1 VFGSKIAVGNFE
13 VRLPF
18 TGPRRLSLIKSG
30 FLVTDLNVFFDAGL
44 SFYDRTDFRSED
56 PTPLDGQDHVVRKPV
71 YSTGVSLRVNVFN
84 YLVLE
89 PYFALPL
96 SVPAENRRWTFGL
109 NLTPGW

>member
-1 VFGSKIAVGNFE
+1 

-44 SFYDRTDFRSED
+44 SFYDKTDFQKED
-56 PTPLDGQDHVVRKPV
+56 PEPLDGKDHIVRKPV
-71 YSTGVSLRVNVFN
+71 YSTGVSLRVNLFN

-109 NLTPGW
+109 NLSPGW